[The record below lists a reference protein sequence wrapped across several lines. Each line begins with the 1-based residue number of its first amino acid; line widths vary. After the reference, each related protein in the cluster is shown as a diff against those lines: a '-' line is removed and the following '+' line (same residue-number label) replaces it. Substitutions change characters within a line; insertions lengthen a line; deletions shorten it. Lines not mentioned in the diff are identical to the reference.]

1 MTRGDIVWV
10 DLGEPLGSE
19 ADKSRPC
26 VVVSNDVH
34 NRLAPTVTVV
44 PITSNVSRILA
55 VDVYLESLLGRPS
68 KVQVNQVRTVS
79 KSRVRGK
86 AVARLDTATAVR
98 VDDAL
103 RLHLAL

>member
-1 MTRGDIVWV
+1 MTRGDVVWV

-19 ADKSRPC
+19 ANKARPC

-34 NRLAPTVTVV
+34 NRLASTLIVV

-68 KVQVNQVRTVS
+68 KVQANQVRTVS
-79 KSRVRGK
+79 KERIKGEP
-86 AVARLDTATAVR
+86 VARLDPVTAVR
-98 VDDAL
+98 LDDAL
-103 RLHLAL
+103 RLHLEL